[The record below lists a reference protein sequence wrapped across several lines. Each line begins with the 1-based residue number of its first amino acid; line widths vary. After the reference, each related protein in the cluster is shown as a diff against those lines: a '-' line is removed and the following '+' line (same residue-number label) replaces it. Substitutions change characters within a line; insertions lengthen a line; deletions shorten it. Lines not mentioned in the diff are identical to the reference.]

1 MTFRTTRCS
10 LCFIVVLPAFL
21 LLSSPS
27 PAAESEA
34 RQRLEATVSAVLE
47 ELQKPELK
55 NPATQQQVLASVE
68 KIILTLFDFEELS
81 MRTVGPTW
89 RSFSAEQKTRFQAAF
104 TNLLRESYLEKLN
117 GYNGETV
124 TYLGETSS
132 SDGKRA
138 EIQTSV
144 DVMGKPVPVAYRMI
158 RKNDWVVYDM
168 IIEGVSMVQNYRTQ
182 FQDLLSRGSIE
193 QLIQLVDAKASEVRE
208 INRRQRTAN

>member
-1 MTFRTTRCS
+1 MTFRTVRCCLCS
-10 LCFIVVLPAFL
+10 LVVLLAFL
-21 LLSSPS
+21 VLPSPS
-27 PAAESEA
+27 PGAESEA
-34 RQRLEATVSAVLE
+34 RQRLEATVNAVLA
-47 ELQKPELK
+47 ELQKPELQ

-89 RSFSAEQKTRFQAAF
+89 RSFSDDQKTRFQAAF

-124 TYLGETSS
+124 TYLGENSS

-193 QLIQLVDAKASEVRE
+193 QLIQLVDGKASEVRE